1 MSSESTRRIA
11 KNTGFL
17 YVRMLLTMGV
27 AFYTSRVVL
36 NALGVEDYGI
46 YNVVGGVVAMFSF
59 LTGMF
64 TSATQRFLNYEMGL
78 GNRKRLNEI
87 FSMSVTLNIMIA
99 ILIMLVSEIVGL
111 WFINHKLVI
120 PEDRLIAA
128 HWVFQFSLL
137 AMAVTIISAPYNAVI
152 IAHERMSA
160 FAYISIAE
168 CLLKLGVAVVI
179 AFCGGDKLIIYGALL
194 LGVAVIVRGIYTV
207 YCKRKFQECH
217 YRLYWDPKL
226 FCEMGRFAGWDMYGN
241 FAFVMI
247 TQGVNMLLNM
257 FFGPTVNASRAIAVQ
272 VQLAI
277 QGFATNFMV
286 AVEPRITQDYA
297 QGKWEEMF
305 RLVFLSSKFSFF
317 LLLLLCCPVL
327 VETENILKIW
337 LGQVP
342 GYSVI
347 FVRLIL
353 IEILFRILHSPFHS
367 VMAATGKMRKY
378 QLVNGSLLL
387 LNVLVSYALLRH
399 GADAPTVFVVSIV
412 VTIVALFV
420 LLYLLKEATGF
431 PVRRYIKEV
440 LQAIVFVSICLFALN
455 ICFIYLSQDFVWYI
469 RFFSRL
475 TVALGSAFI
484 VIWFVGL
491 QSAER
496 KMSVCYIKAVF
507 EKVCSLRK

>member
-1 MSSESTRRIA
+1 
-11 KNTGFL
+11 
-17 YVRMLLTMGV
+17 MGV

-87 FSMSVTLNIMIA
+87 FSMSVTLNVMIA
-99 ILIMLVSEIVGL
+99 ILIVLVSEIVGL
-111 WFINHKLVI
+111 WFINQKLVI
-120 PEDRLIAA
+120 PEDRLMAA

-137 AMAVTIISAPYNAVI
+137 AMAVTIISTPYNAVI
-152 IAHERMSA
+152 IAYERMSA
-160 FAYISIAE
+160 FAYISVAE

-207 YCKRKFQECH
+207 YCKREFQECH
-217 YRLYWDPKL
+217 YRLYWDPTL
-226 FCEMGRFAGWDMYGN
+226 FREMGRFAGWDMYGN

-272 VQLAI
+272 VQSAI

-420 LLYLLKEATGF
+420 LLYLLKEATDF

-469 RFFSRL
+469 RLFSRL

-491 QSAER
+491 QSTER